1 MNSPA
6 MCTGVRP
13 CCVSVV
19 RGDAPWLRRMWTQS
33 VWPRRAARAR
43 GVLPASSPWSTSVSP
58 CSSTSRAW
66 AWPWYACT
74 RHRRRQP
81 LIHRV
86 AKKLCSMYNTSIQP
100 LHLRTKNLK
109 LLLYLKL
116 LAVIYTLLKEVLN
129 SSTFRQPSLI
139 LSLVSESLRSAVN
152 RKYILEILSH
162 DWTRVEAGYQKM
174 SFLSTAERRTHITD
188 KTLDISDACVN
199 VELINTF
206 KILGE
211 KMYIPLR
218 APLTFFYVKSS
229 KPAGPFKTFF
239 PNLASNI

>member
-1 MNSPA
+1 MRHWTRTNLKRQWLWSESFKIMRLSMNSPA

-86 AKKLCSMYNTSIQP
+86 AKKLCFMYNTSIQP
-100 LHLRTKNLK
+100 LHLQTKNLK

-116 LAVIYTLLKEVLN
+116 LAVIYTSLKEVLN
-129 SSTFRQPSLI
+129 SSDSRHWYWVWFPSLSV
-139 LSLVSESLRSAVN
+139 L
-152 RKYILEILSH
+152 
-162 DWTRVEAGYQKM
+162 Q
-174 SFLSTAERRTHITD
+174 
-188 KTLDISDACVN
+188 
-199 VELINTF
+199 
-206 KILGE
+206 
-211 KMYIPLR
+211 
-218 APLTFFYVKSS
+218 
-229 KPAGPFKTFF
+229 
-239 PNLASNI
+239 